1 MSHSS
6 LVRWDSGLAFQVD
19 QDGHR
24 FTLDASPEA
33 GGRDLGPRPKALLL
47 SGLGACTGI
56 DVVSILEKMR
66 VKLEGLEVQ
75 VSAEVREAHPKVYTG
90 IHVRYVFRGRDLPMD
105 KLERAVRLSEETYCG
120 VSAMLRPAVPITSE
134 IVVEAPCS

>member
-1 MSHSS
+1 MAFTTSVS
-6 LVRWDSGLAFQVD
+6 WQSGLAFQVE

-24 FTLDASPEA
+24 YMIDAGPDA

-47 SGLGACTGI
+47 SGLGGCTAM

-66 VKLEGLEVQ
+66 VKLDGLEVQ
-75 VSAEVREAHPKVYTG
+75 VSAEAREEHPRVFTG
-90 IHVRYVFRGRDLPMD
+90 IHVRYIFKGRDLPMD
-105 KLERAVRLSEETYCG
+105 KLERAVKLSEDTYCG

-134 IVVEAPCS
+134 IVVEAFT

>member
-1 MSHSS
+1 MTKHEST
-6 LVRWDSGLAFQVD
+6 VRWDSGLAFEVE

-24 FTLDASPEA
+24 FMLDASPEA

-66 VKLEGLEVQ
+66 VKLDGLEVQ
-75 VSAEVREAHPKVYTG
+75 VTAPIREEHPKVYTS
-90 IHVRYVFRGRDLPMD
+90 IHVRYIFRGTNLPLE
-105 KLERAVRLSEETYCG
+105 KLQRAVHLSEETYCG

-134 IVVEAPCS
+134 IVIEG

>member
-1 MSHSS
+1 MGHSS
-6 LVRWDSGLAFQVD
+6 TVRWDSGRAFQVE

-24 FTLDASPEA
+24 FVLDASPDA
-33 GGRDLGPRPKALLL
+33 GGRELGPRPKALLL

-66 VKLEGLEVQ
+66 VPFEGLEVQ
-75 VSAEVREAHPKVYTG
+75 VSAELRDEHPKIYTE
-90 IHVRYVFRGRDLPMD
+90 IHVRYVFRGKGLPLE
-105 KLERAVRLSEETYCG
+105 KLRRAVQLSEETYCG

-134 IVVEAPCS
+134 IVVED

>member
-1 MSHSS
+1 MTASTTVS
-6 LVRWDSGLAFQVD
+6 WDSGLAFQVE

-24 FTLDASPEA
+24 FMLDASVEA

-47 SGLGACTGI
+47 SALGACTGI

-66 VKLEGLEVQ
+66 VQVEGLQVQ
-75 VSAEVREAHPKVYTG
+75 VSAEMRDEHPRIYTG

-105 KLERAVRLSEETYCG
+105 KLARAVQLSEETYCG

-134 IVVEAPCS
+134 IVVES

>member
-1 MSHSS
+1 MAMTTS
-6 LVRWDSGLAFQVD
+6 VRWESGLAFQVE

-24 FTLDASPEA
+24 YMIDAGPDA

-47 SGLGACTGI
+47 SGLGGCTAM

-66 VKLEGLEVQ
+66 VKLDGLEVQ
-75 VSAEVREAHPKVYTG
+75 VSAEARDEHPRIFTG
-90 IHVRYVFRGRDLPMD
+90 IHVRYIFKGKDLPMD
-105 KLERAVRLSEETYCG
+105 KLERAVKLSEDTYCG

-134 IVVEAPCS
+134 IVVEG

>member
-1 MSHSS
+1 MGHSS
-6 LVRWDSGLAFQVD
+6 TVRWDSGRAFQVE

-24 FTLDASPEA
+24 FVLDASPDA
-33 GGRDLGPRPKALLL
+33 GGRELGPRPKALLL

-66 VKLEGLEVQ
+66 VPFEGLEVQ
-75 VSAEVREAHPKVYTG
+75 VSAELRDDHPKIYTG
-90 IHVRYVFRGRDLPMD
+90 IHVRYVFRGKGLPLE
-105 KLERAVRLSEETYCG
+105 KLRRAVQLSEETYCG

-134 IVVEAPCS
+134 IVIED

>member
-1 MSHSS
+1 MTATSTVS
-6 LVRWDSGLAFQVD
+6 WDSGLAFQAE

-24 FTLDASPEA
+24 FMLDASAEA
-33 GGRDLGPRPKALLL
+33 DGRNLGPRPKALLL
-47 SGLGACTGI
+47 SALGACTGI

-66 VKLEGLEVQ
+66 VKLDGLQVQ
-75 VSAEVREAHPKVYTG
+75 VSAEMREEHPRIYTG

-105 KLERAVRLSEETYCG
+105 KLERAVQLSEDTYCG

-134 IVVEAPCS
+134 IVVEG